1 MNTNILQMQNE
12 ECGMRNAEC
21 GMQNAE
27 CRMRNA
33 EFHSS
38 FSIHNSAFLI
48 FFLLALFL
56 SPAFSLKAAS
66 SYDIFYPN
74 PYLVE
79 PDTTKVIYPIPVN
92 TGNPLEDLNNKSPLY
107 LNDPDNFNTEII
119 YDPLTGQYTFKRRI
133 GQFYYDTP
141 ITLSQSEYFEYQN
154 KKGIQQYWKERR
166 SQNARSTTNGSSI
179 IPPLYIG
186 GKAFETIFGSN
197 TIDIRPQGSVDLT
210 FGFKH
215 SFRDDPSMTERRKRH
230 NDFVFDTD
238 LQLNVIAKIGDKIN
252 FNINKNTKA
261 TFNYQDKLDLK
272 YQGKEDEIIQ
282 LLEAGN
288 VSFPLNS
295 TLITGTQQLF
305 GVKSKLKFGKT
316 TVSSIVS
323 YQESESQNIT
333 VQGGAQTNQF
343 ELSCLEYEENRHFFL
358 SQYFRDQYEAA
369 MSTLPTITS
378 SINITKIEVWIT
390 NTNTST
396 QNTRNILALN
406 DLGEGKNNWIYNSE
420 ITPTNSK
427 VFPRNAANNLLT
439 RMDTTQIR
447 SISSVTNYMSNDPM
461 RIGRSGY
468 MVSGRDFEKVEN
480 ARRLSTTEYSLNSKL
495 GFISLNVSL
504 NANQTLAVAY
514 QYTIVGSDEVYQ
526 VGEFSDQGIN
536 TPKVLVTKLLKG
548 TTVNTK
554 MPIWNLMMKNVY
566 NIRAYQIGSQDFML
580 NIFYNGNSNS
590 TPYGYFTEGS
600 VKGVAL
606 LNLMG
611 LDNLTTQNN
620 PIAGGDG
627 VFDFLDN
634 AATQGGTINASNGRI
649 FFPVLEPF
657 GKHIHEKI
665 FPDEP
670 NLANKYAFDSLYTMT
685 KTSAEQYSEKNK
697 FSLKG
702 YYSSQSGSEIS
713 LNAMNVAQGS
723 VTVTAGGVQL
733 VENVDYTVDYT
744 LGRVTILNEGILNS
758 GTPINISLESNSGF
772 SAIRKTFLGT
782 RVEHEFNRDFHAGA
796 TLLYLGEKSYTQKIN
811 YGEEAIANTIY
822 GADLSYHTEARW
834 LTSFI
839 NALPGISTKAQSRIN
854 VDGEFARFIP
864 GLSKS
869 ASEPGTSYIDDFEG
883 AKSTID
889 LRLPTLWYMAST
901 PQNQNDLFP
910 EAAANTGLNYGKNRA
925 KLSWYVIDNSIFY
938 DRNSNYRPANVDN
951 EELSKNSVRQVLETE
966 LFPNKDIETGTQT
979 NISVLNLAYYPEERG
994 PYNYDVDPTPYSAGI
1009 TEDGKLKDPKS
1020 RWGGIMRRMESTD
1033 FEATN
1038 IEYIEFWLMDPFAD
1052 EEFADNPGKLYI
1064 NLGDV
1069 SEDILRDGRK
1079 FYENGLPTTSTVENV
1094 DTTIWGRVPTLQD
1107 IVGTFNNSAE
1117 ARQYQDVGYDGLRDE
1132 DERNF
1137 FESTYLNIV
1146 RDRFGEGSAAYTKA
1160 FDDPSGDNY
1169 HYFRSNDWDSPD
1181 DEVHRSILARYKE
1194 FNGPDGNSPADYQ
1207 QTEGYMSSNSTLP
1220 NAEDINGDNTLS
1232 ESERYYQY
1240 EIDLNPAKMV
1250 VGQNHIA
1257 DIFQSGGVALPNGQI
1272 SGVTWY
1278 QFRIPV
1284 RQPDRVIGRIDD
1296 YSSIRFMRMFLT
1308 EFQKPIV
1315 LRFATLDL
1323 VKGEWRTYSQS
1334 IQAPGEY
1341 EPNDISNETTF
1352 DISAVSVDENNR
1364 RVPVPYVTPPGI
1376 QQERVIGMTQTV
1388 RINEQALQMTVQ
1400 NLVDGDGRAIYKT
1413 ADFDLRQYKY
1423 LKMFVHAEAA
1433 HEDMPL
1439 DDQDLTVF
1447 MRIGTDFTEN
1457 YYEYE
1462 VPLKVTAWGTPYTN
1476 DEAIWPEINN
1486 LDIRLEDL
1494 VEVKQRRNEAMNQP
1508 NSNVRL
1514 NYIYSE
1520 KTKKGTVDNKDY
1532 YHTIKVIGNPSIS
1545 DVEAMM
1551 IGIRNPKRQNL
1562 ADTDD
1567 GQPKSAVVWVN
1578 ELRLTDLNSNGGV
1591 AATGRLEATL
1601 ADLGR
1606 VSVNGSYSSAG
1617 FGALDSRITN
1627 NTFEARS
1634 TFNVSTDLELG
1645 KFFENTGLKIPMH
1658 IDYGQNKVTPL
1669 YNPYDPDIKLK
1680 DALAAMNNDE
1690 ERAEFTSTIHDYTRQ
1705 KNINFM
1711 NVRKE
1716 RVTKKRNEDEGGK
1729 GKKEKEN
1736 PRDPN
1741 RSLSGGRGNM
1751 PKVHFYD
1758 IENFNLSFAYSETFQ
1773 ENTDIKSNM
1782 VKTYRGGLG
1791 YNYAGNPKPV
1801 EPFAKAKWASK
1812 PALQIIKDINFY
1824 YAPKTLTFNTEM
1836 YRYYSEREM
1845 RNKSGGIINII
1856 PTFSKQWD
1864 WTRNYQVRYDLTK
1877 ALTFDYSAQ
1886 AQAYIYEPA
1895 GFVDR
1900 NADPEKWQ
1908 KVQDTIKNELK
1919 NLGSVSR
1926 YTQNFNA
1933 SYTLP
1938 INKIPI
1944 FNWVTA
1950 SANYQGTYNWTAPAK
1965 SIQHRLGNTI
1975 DNSNNIQGNAT
1986 LDFAKLYNKVPY
1998 LKQVNSPQRRSDGKS
2013 EKDKGKGKDNKKEK
2027 DAKDK
2032 EKDGKEE
2039 GGQPADS
2046 TKTAPKTNYGKLVL
2060 DNSLR
2065 ILTLVKK
2072 VSGTYSL
2079 NQGQSLPGFMPKTN
2093 YFGMST
2099 PGWAPGVGF
2108 VLGSNFGSD
2117 ANIFDKAVLNSIDVE
2132 DAMRWL
2138 TTDSILSD
2146 PYIRRKTET
2155 MNYRVNTEPLPGIK
2169 IDFTGNRSYA
2179 ENQQHYFRYNELT
2192 NNFDVFTPT
2201 NNGNFSMSYFMAG
2214 TAFVTSDSTSSR
2226 LFDNLME
2233 NRKIIAE
2240 RIARNNPQWIDQV
2253 NEYTFDSIA
2262 GDYFPKGYG
2271 SSSMDVLLYSFIA
2284 AYTGRD
2290 ANTISLNPFPRI
2302 PLPNWTLTYNG
2313 LTNIPSIG
2321 KIFKTVNITH
2331 GYKSNYA
2338 INAWASNVYYDEDN
2352 TIQTFENSDIIIP
2365 KYDMSQIVLNEQ
2377 FTPLLGIDLGLQN
2390 SMTINLQYKKSRTL
2404 TLSFANNQLTE
2415 VNGRE
2420 IVVGGGYRIK
2430 NLSFNITPIGGSG
2443 KSQTIKNDLVLKLDV
2458 GFKRDIT
2465 ILRRIDENNNQVS
2478 AGQNKINFYLT
2489 ADYNF
2494 SQRLS
2499 AQAFFKYD
2507 LAIPEVANTFR
2518 NSTTYG
2524 GITLR
2529 LSLAQ

>member
-1 MNTNILQMQNE
+1 
-12 ECGMRNAEC
+12 MRNT
-21 GMQNAE
+21 E
-27 CRMRNA
+27 CRMQNLGKAQRRFA
-33 EFHSS
+33 SFCIQHSS
-38 FSIHNSAFLI
+38 FLILI
-48 FFLLALFL
+48 FALSILPVHFL
-56 SPAFSLKAAS
+56 SAANN
-66 SYDIFYPN
+66 YDIFYPN
-74 PYLVE
+74 PYVVE

-92 TGNPLEDLNNKSPLY
+92 TGNPLEDLNNQSPFY
-107 LNDPDNFNTEII
+107 LSDPDNFETEII

-141 ITLSQSEYFEYQN
+141 TTLTQSEYFEYQN
-154 KKGIQQYWKERR
+154 RKGIQEYWKERR
-166 SQNARSTTNGSSI
+166 SQNSRSTTNGSSI
-179 IPPLYIG
+179 IPPMFIG

-215 SFRDDPSMTERRKRH
+215 SFRDDKSLSERRKRH
-230 NDFVFDTD
+230 NDFVFEQDI
-238 LQLNVIAKIGDKIN
+238 QLNVMAKIGDKIN

-261 TFNYQDKLDLK
+261 TFNYQDKLALK

-316 TVSSIVS
+316 TISSIVS

-333 VQGGAQTNQF
+333 VQGGAQTNEF
-343 ELSCLEYEENRHFFL
+343 DLSCLDYEENRHFFL

-369 MSTLPTITS
+369 LSTLPTVTS

-406 DLGEGKNNWIYNSE
+406 DLAEGKGEWIYNPE
-420 ITPTNSK
+420 ITPTSSK
-427 VFPRNAANNLLT
+427 VYPRNAANDLVS

-447 SISSVTNYMSNDPM
+447 GISTVTNYMSNDPL
-461 RIGRSGY
+461 RIGKSGY

-480 ARRLSTTEYSLNSKL
+480 ARRLSNTEYSINSKL

-600 VKGVAL
+600 VKGVSL
-606 LNLMG
+606 LHLMG

-627 VFDFLDN
+627 VFDFLNN

-657 GKHIHEKI
+657 GSHIRKKV

-670 NLANKYAFDSLYTMT
+670 DLANKYAFDSLYTTT

-772 SAIRKTFLGT
+772 SAIRKTFLGA
-782 RVEHEFNRDFHAGA
+782 RVEHEFDQDFHAGA
-796 TLLYLGEKSYTQKIN
+796 TILYLGEKSYTQKIN

-822 GADLSYHTEARW
+822 GADLSYHTDARW

-839 NALPGISTKAQSRIN
+839 NALPGISTKAPSRIN

-901 PQNQNDLFP
+901 PQNQTDMFP

-925 KLSWYVIDNSIFY
+925 RLSWYVIDNAVFY
-938 DRNSNYRPANVDN
+938 DRNYNYRPSNVDN

-966 LFPNKDIETGTQT
+966 LFPNKDIEAGTQT

-994 PYNYDVDPTPYSAGI
+994 PYNYDVEPTAYSAGI
-1009 TEDGKLKDPKS
+1009 NEDGTLKDPKS
-1020 RWGGIMRRMESTD
+1020 RWGGIMRKMESID

-1064 NLGDV
+1064 NLGDI

-1079 FYENGLPTTSTVENV
+1079 FYENGLPATEHVENV

-1107 IVGTFNNSAE
+1107 LVGTFNNSSE
-1117 ARQYQDVGYDGLRDE
+1117 ARQYQDVGYDGLRDV

-1137 FESTYLNIV
+1137 FEAPYLNAL
-1146 RDRFGEGSAAYTKA
+1146 RERFGEGSGAYSQA
-1160 FDDPSGDNY
+1160 YADPSGDNY
-1169 HYFRSNDWDSPD
+1169 HYFRSPDWDTQED
-1181 DEVHRSILARYKE
+1181 VIHKSILARYKS
-1194 FNGPDGNSPADYQ
+1194 FNGPDGNSPADIE
-1207 QTEGYMSSNSTLP
+1207 QTDGYLSSNSTLP

-1257 DIFQSGGVALPNGQI
+1257 DIFESSGVALPNGQI
-1272 SGVTWY
+1272 GGVTWY

-1284 RQPDRVIGRIDD
+1284 RQPDKVIGRIDD
-1296 YSSIRFMRMFLT
+1296 YSSIRFMRMFMT
-1308 EFQKPIV
+1308 EFEKPIV

-1352 DISAVSVDENNR
+1352 DISAVSVDENSR
-1364 RVPVPYVTPPGI
+1364 RQPVPYVIPPGI
-1376 QQERVIGMTQTV
+1376 QQERVIGMTQTT

-1433 HEDMPL
+1433 HEDSPL

-1462 VPLKVTAWGTPYTN
+1462 VSLKVTPWGTPYTN
-1476 DEAIWPEINN
+1476 KEGIWPEINN

-1520 KTKKGTVDNKDY
+1520 KVKKGTVDGKDY

-1562 ADTDD
+1562 ADVDD
-1567 GQPKSAVVWVN
+1567 GQPKSAVIWVN
-1578 ELRLTDLNSNGGV
+1578 ELRLTDLSSNGGV
-1591 AATGRLEATL
+1591 AATGRIEATL

-1617 FGALDSRITN
+1617 FGSIDSRITN
-1627 NTFEARS
+1627 NTFEAVS
-1634 TFNVSTDLELG
+1634 AFNVSTDLELG

-1658 IDYGQNKVTPL
+1658 IDYGQNKITPL

-1680 DALAAMNNDE
+1680 DALAIMNSDE
-1690 ERAEFTSTIHDYTRQ
+1690 ERKEFTSTIHDYTRQ

-1716 RVTKKRNEDEGGK
+1716 RVNKKKNTDDGENK
-1729 GKKEKEN
+1729 PKEN
-1736 PRDPN
+1736 TRDPN
-1741 RSLSGGRGNM
+1741 RGLGGGRNL
-1751 PKVHFYD
+1751 PKVHIYD
-1758 IENFNLSFAYSETFQ
+1758 IENFNLSFSYNETFQ
-1773 ENTDIKSNM
+1773 ENTDIKYYM

-1812 PALQIIKDINFY
+1812 PAFQIIKDINFY
-1824 YAPKTLTFNTEM
+1824 YLPKSIVFNTEM
-1836 YRYYSEREM
+1836 YRYHSEREM
-1845 RNKSGGIINII
+1845 RNKSGGIINIV

-1864 WTRNYQVRYDLTK
+1864 WNRNYQLRYDLTK
-1877 ALTFDYSAQ
+1877 GLTFDYSAQ

-1895 GFVDR
+1895 GFVDKSL
-1900 NADPEKWQ
+1900 DPEKWQ
-1908 KVQDTIKNELK
+1908 KNQDTIKNELR
-1919 NLGSVSR
+1919 NLGSMSR
-1926 YTQNFNA
+1926 FTQNVNA

-1944 FNWVTA
+1944 FNWITS
-1950 SANYQGTYNWTAPAK
+1950 SATYQGTYNWTAPAK
-1965 SIQHRLGNTI
+1965 SIQPRLGNVI
-1975 DNSNNIQGNAT
+1975 ENSNNIQGNAT
-1986 LDFAKLYNKVPY
+1986 LDFTKLYSKVPY
-1998 LKQVNSPQRRSDGKS
+1998 LKQINTPKRNNDRKGGRDKGRERS
-2013 EKDKGKGKDNKKEK
+2013 KDKGKDKGDEK
-2027 DAKDK
+2027 
-2032 EKDGKEE
+2032 GEE
-2039 GGQPADS
+2039 GQPTDS
-2046 TKTAPKTNYGKLVL
+2046 IKAKSGANVGKFIL

-2065 ILTLVKK
+2065 VLTLVKK

-2079 NQGQSLPGFMPKTN
+2079 INGQSLPGFMPKAQ
-2093 YFGMST
+2093 YFGMNSS
-2099 PGWAPGVGF
+2099 GWAPGVGF
-2108 VLGSNFGSD
+2108 VLGSSFGSD
-2117 ANIFDKAVLNSIDVE
+2117 GNIFDKAVLNSINVE
-2132 DAMRWL
+2132 DAKRWL
-2138 TTDSILSD
+2138 TTDSILSE
-2146 PYIRRKTET
+2146 PYVRRKTET
-2155 MNYRVNTEPLPGIK
+2155 INYRVNTEPFQGFK
-2169 IDFTGNRSYA
+2169 IDFTGNRNYA
-2179 ENQQHYFRYNELT
+2179 ENQQHSFRYNEMT
-2192 NNFDVFTPT
+2192 NNFDIFTPT
-2201 NNGNFSMSYFMAG
+2201 NNGNFTMSYFMAG
-2214 TAFVTSDSTSSR
+2214 TAFAHSDSTASK
-2226 LFDNLME
+2226 LFQNLLDY
-2233 NRKIIAE
+2233 RKVIAE
-2240 RIARNNPQWIDQV
+2240 RIARNNPQWIEQV
-2253 NEYTFDSIA
+2253 NEYVYDSIA
-2262 GDYFPKGYG
+2262 GDYFPKGYT
-2271 SSSMDVLLYSFIA
+2271 SSSMDVLLYSFVA
-2284 AYTGRD
+2284 AYTGKD
-2290 ANTISLNPFPRI
+2290 PSTVSLNPFPRI
-2302 PLPNWTLTYNG
+2302 PLPNWTLTFNG
-2313 LTNIPSIG
+2313 LTNIPAVG
-2321 KIFKTVNITH
+2321 NLFKTFNISH
-2331 GYKSNYA
+2331 SYKSNYA
-2338 INAWASNVYYDEDN
+2338 INSWASNVYYDDN
-2352 TIQTFENSDIIIP
+2352 NSVQTYENSDLIIP
-2365 KYDMSQIVLNEQ
+2365 KYDISQIVLNEQ
-2377 FTPLLGIDLGLQN
+2377 FAPLIGIDVGLQN
-2390 SMTINLQYKKSRTL
+2390 SMTFNLQFKKSRTL

-2415 VNGRE
+2415 VNGQE

-2430 NLSFNITPIGGSG
+2430 NLSFNIVPIGGG
-2443 KSQTIKNDLVLKLDV
+2443 KPQNIKNDLVLKLDI
-2458 GFKRDIT
+2458 GLKKDIT

-2478 AGQNKINFYLT
+2478 AGQHKINFYLT

-2507 LAIPEVANTFR
+2507 LTIPEVANTFR

-2524 GITLR
+2524 GVTIR
-2529 LSLAQ
+2529 FSLAQ

>member
-1 MNTNILQMQNE
+1 MVPLLLLTFL
-12 ECGMRNAEC
+12 
-21 GMQNAE
+21 
-27 CRMRNA
+27 
-33 EFHSS
+33 
-38 FSIHNSAFLI
+38 FSR
-48 FFLLALFL
+48 
-56 SPAFSLKAAS
+56 AATTGT
-66 SYDIFYPN
+66 YDIFFH
-74 PYLVE
+74 PYEVE
-79 PDTTKVIYPIPVN
+79 PDTTKVIYPIPVP
-92 TGNPLEDLNNKSPLY
+92 TGNPFDDLNNKSPLY
-107 LNDPDNFNTEII
+107 LSDPDNFETEII
-119 YDPLTGQYTFKRRI
+119 YDPVTGQYTFKRRI

-141 ITLSQSEYFEYQN
+141 STLTQSEYFDYQN
-154 KKGIQQYWKERR
+154 KKGIQEYWKERR

-179 IPPLYIG
+179 IPPMFIG

-210 FGFKH
+210 FGLQH
-215 SFRDDPSMTERRKRH
+215 SFRDDPSRSERNKRH
-230 NDFVFDTD
+230 TDFVFDQD
-238 LQLNVIAKIGDKIN
+238 IQLNVMAKIGDKIN

-305 GVKSKLKFGKT
+305 GVKSKLKFGNT
-316 TVSSIVS
+316 TISSIVS

-333 VQGGAQTNQF
+333 VQGGAQANEF
-343 ELSCLEYEENRHFFL
+343 NFSCLDYEENRHFFL

-369 MSTLPTITS
+369 LSTLPTVTS

-390 NTNTST
+390 NTNTTT

-406 DLGEGKNNWIYNSE
+406 DLGEGKDAWIYSDE
-420 ITPTNSK
+420 VSPTNSI
-427 VFPRNAANNLLT
+427 VFPRNAANNLVT

-447 SISSVTNYMSNDPM
+447 NISSVTNYMSNDPM

-480 ARRLSTTEYSLNSKL
+480 ARRLSNTEFSLNSKL

-536 TPKVLVTKLLKG
+536 TPKVLIAKLLKG

-600 VKGVAL
+600 VKGISL

-634 AATQGGTINASNGRI
+634 AATQGGTINSSNGRI

-657 GKHIHEKI
+657 GSHLRKKV

-670 NLANKYAFDSLYTMT
+670 DLANKYAYDSLYTMT

-697 FSLKG
+697 FTLKG
-702 YYSSQSGSEIS
+702 YYTSQSGSEIS

-723 VTVTAGGVQL
+723 VTVTAGGMQL

-772 SAIRKTFLGT
+772 SAIRKTFLGA
-782 RVEHEFNRDFHAGA
+782 RVEHEFSQDFHAGA
-796 TLLYLGEKSYTQKIN
+796 TILYLGEKSYTQKIN

-822 GADLSYHTEARW
+822 GADLSYHTDARW
-834 LTSFI
+834 LTTFI
-839 NALPGISTKAQSRIN
+839 NALPGITTKAPSRIS

-864 GLSKS
+864 GLTKS

-889 LRLPTLWYMAST
+889 LRLPTLWYIAST
-901 PQNQNDLFP
+901 PQHQTDMFP

-925 KLSWYVIDNSIFY
+925 KLSWYVIDNTVFY
-938 DRNSNYRPANVDN
+938 DRTNNYRPKNVDN

-966 LFPNKDIETGTQT
+966 LFPNKDIEAGTQT

-994 PYNYDVDPTPYSAGI
+994 PYNYDVSPTAYSAGI
-1009 TEDGKLKDPKS
+1009 NEQGKLNDPKS
-1020 RWGGIMRRMESTD
+1020 RWGGIMRKMESID

-1038 IEYIEFWLMDPFAD
+1038 IEYIEFWMMDPFAD
-1052 EEFADNPGKLYI
+1052 EEFANNPGKLYI
-1064 NLGDV
+1064 NLGDI

-1079 FYENGLPTTSTVENV
+1079 FYENGLPTSEVVENV

-1107 IVGTFNNSAE
+1107 LVGTFSNSAE
-1117 ARQYQDVGYDGLRDE
+1117 ARQYQDVGYDGLRDV
-1132 DERNF
+1132 DERSF
-1137 FESTYLNIV
+1137 FEENYLKLI
-1146 RDRFGEGSAAYTKA
+1146 RDRFGEGSGAFNQAY
-1160 FDDPSGDNY
+1160 DDPSADNY
-1169 HYFRSNDWDSPD
+1169 HYFRSNDWDSME
-1181 DEVHRSILARYKE
+1181 DEEHKSILARYKF

-1207 QTEGYMSSNSTLP
+1207 QTEGYLSSNSTLP
-1220 NAEDINGDNTLS
+1220 NAEDINSDNTLS

-1257 DIFQSGGVALPNGQI
+1257 DIFESSGVSLPNGSI
-1272 SGVTWY
+1272 GGVTWY

-1284 RQPDRVIGRIDD
+1284 RQPDKVIGRIDD

-1308 EFQKPIV
+1308 EFERPIV

-1323 VKGEWRTYSQS
+1323 VRGEWRTYSQS

-1341 EPNDISNETTF
+1341 EPNDISNETAF
-1352 DISAVSVDENNR
+1352 DISAVSVDENSR
-1364 RVPVPYVTPPGI
+1364 RQPVPYVRPPGI
-1376 QQERVIGMTQTV
+1376 IQETVMGMTQTT
-1388 RINEQALQMTVQ
+1388 RINEQSLQMTVQ

-1433 HEDMPL
+1433 HEDSPL
-1439 DDQDLTVF
+1439 EDQDLTVF

-1462 VPLKVTAWGTPYTN
+1462 VPLKVTPWGTPYTN
-1476 DEAIWPEINN
+1476 QEGIWPEINN

-1494 VEVKQRRNEAMNQP
+1494 VNVKQRRNEAMNQP

-1520 KTKKGTVDNKDY
+1520 KVKKGTVDNKDY

-1545 DVEAMM
+1545 DVEAIM
-1551 IGIRNPKRQNL
+1551 IGVRNPKRQNL
-1562 ADTDD
+1562 TDIDD
-1567 GQPKSAVVWVN
+1567 GMPKSAVIWVN
-1578 ELRLTDLNSNGGV
+1578 ELRLTDLNSNGGI

-1627 NTFEARS
+1627 NTFEAHS
-1634 TFNVSTDLELG
+1634 AFNVSTDLELG

-1669 YNPYDPDIKLK
+1669 YNPYDPDIKLN
-1680 DALAAMNNDE
+1680 DALALMNSDE
-1690 ERAEFTSTIHDYTRQ
+1690 ERKEFTSTIHDYTRQ

-1716 RVTKKRNEDEGGK
+1716 RVAKKRNEDDEQGK
-1729 GKKEKEN
+1729 PKEN

-1741 RSLSGGRGNM
+1741 RALGGGRGNM
-1751 PKVHFYD
+1751 PKVHIWD
-1758 IENFNLSFAYSETFQ
+1758 IENFNLSFSYNETFQ
-1773 ENTDIKSNM
+1773 ENTDIKYYM

-1791 YNYAGNPKPV
+1791 YNYAGNPKNV
-1801 EPFAKAKWASK
+1801 TPFAKAKWASN
-1812 PALQIIKDINFY
+1812 PWLQIIKDVNFY
-1824 YAPKTLTFNTEM
+1824 YAPKSITFNTEM
-1836 YRYYSEREM
+1836 YRYHSEREM
-1845 RNKSGGIINII
+1845 RNKSGGIINIV

-1864 WTRNYQVRYDLTK
+1864 WTRNYQLRYDLTK
-1877 ALTFDYSAQ
+1877 ALNFDYSAQ

-1895 GFVDR
+1895 GYVDR
-1900 NADPEKWQ
+1900 NVDPETWQ
-1908 KVQDTIKNELK
+1908 KNQDTIKNELRH
-1919 NLGSVSR
+1919 LGSVSR
-1926 YTQNFNA
+1926 FTQNVNA

-1944 FNWVTA
+1944 FNWITA
-1950 SANYQGTYNWTAPAK
+1950 SATYQGTYNWTAPAK
-1965 SIQHRLGNTI
+1965 SIQPRLGNTI
-1975 DNSNNIQGNAT
+1975 DNSSNIQGNAT
-1986 LDFAKLYNKVPY
+1986 LDLTKLYNKVPY
-1998 LKQVNSPQRRSDGKS
+1998 LKQVNTPRRNNNSGR
-2013 EKDKGKGKDNKKEK
+2013 GGNRGKEK
-2027 DAKDK
+2027 
-2032 EKDGKEE
+2032 E
-2039 GGQPADS
+2039 GEQPADS
-2046 TKTAPKTNYGKLVL
+2046 TKAKEKTNYGKIVL
-2060 DNSLR
+2060 DNTLR

-2079 NQGQSLPGFMPKTN
+2079 NVGQSLPGFMPKTN

-2108 VLGSNFGSD
+2108 VLGSNFGSN
-2117 ANIFDKAVLNSIDVE
+2117 ANIFDKAVLNSIDVD
-2132 DAMRWL
+2132 DALRWL
-2138 TTDSILSD
+2138 TTDSILSE
-2146 PYIRRKTET
+2146 PYVRRKTET

-2169 IDFTGNRSYA
+2169 IDFTGNRNYA
-2179 ENQQHYFRYNELT
+2179 ENSQHYFRYNEA
-2192 NNFDVFTPT
+2192 NNRFDVFTPT
-2201 NNGNFSMSYFMAG
+2201 NSGSFSMSYFMAG
-2214 TAFVTSDSTSSR
+2214 TAFTRSDSISSR
-2226 LFDNLME
+2226 LFDNMLE

-2240 RIARNNPQWIDQV
+2240 RIARNNPQWIEQV

-2262 GDYFPKGYG
+2262 GDYFPKGYNSG
-2271 SSSMDVLLYSFIA
+2271 SMDVLLYSFIA
-2284 AYTGRD
+2284 AYTGKNP
-2290 ANTISLNPFPRI
+2290 NTMSLNPFPRI
-2302 PLPNWTLTYNG
+2302 PLPNWNLTYNG

-2321 KIFKTVNITH
+2321 KVFKTVNITH

-2338 INAWASNVYYDEDN
+2338 INAWATNVYYDENN

-2365 KYDMSQIVLNEQ
+2365 KYDMAQIVLNEQ
-2377 FTPLLGIDLGLQN
+2377 FMPLIGIDLGLQN
-2390 SMTINLQYKKSRTL
+2390 SMTVNLQFKKSRTL

-2420 IVVGGGYRIK
+2420 FVIGGGYRIK
-2430 NLSFNITPIGGSG
+2430 NLSFSITPVGGNG

-2465 ILRRIDENNNQVS
+2465 ILRRIDERNNQVS

-2507 LAIPEVANTFR
+2507 LSIPEVANTFR

-2524 GITLR
+2524 GITIR
-2529 LSLAQ
+2529 FSLAQ

>member
-1 MNTNILQMQNE
+1 
-12 ECGMRNAEC
+12 MRNGAKRRILHI
-21 GMQNAE
+21 Q
-27 CRMRNA
+27 
-33 EFHSS
+33 HST
-38 FSIHNSAFLI
+38 FSIQHSAFIIL
-48 FFLLALFL
+48 FFLALFI
-56 SPAFSLKAAS
+56 SPALSLTAAS
-66 SYDIFYPN
+66 DYDLFYRN
-74 PYLVE
+74 PYAVE
-79 PDTTKVIYPIPVN
+79 PDTTKMIYPIPVN
-92 TGNPLEDLNNKSPLY
+92 TGNPLQDLNNQSPLY
-107 LNDPDNFNTEII
+107 LSDPDNFSTEII

-141 ITLSQSEYFEYQN
+141 TTLTQSEYFEYKN
-154 KKGIQQYWKERR
+154 RKGIQEYWKERR
-166 SQNARSTTNGSSI
+166 SQNSRSTTNGNSI

-215 SFRDDPSMTERRKRH
+215 SFRDDPSMTDRRKRH
-230 NDFVFDTD
+230 NDFVFEQDI
-238 LQLNVIAKIGDKIN
+238 QLNVIAKIGDKIN

-261 TFNYQDKLDLK
+261 TFNYQDKLALK

-316 TVSSIVS
+316 TISSIVS

-343 ELSCLEYEENRHFFL
+343 ELSCLDYEENRHFFL
-358 SQYFRDQYEAA
+358 SQFFRDNYETALA
-369 MSTLPTITS
+369 NLPTITS
-378 SINITKIEVWIT
+378 NINITKIEVWIT

-406 DLGEGKNNWIYNSE
+406 DLGEGKNEWIYNPE
-420 ITPTNSK
+420 VYPTSSK
-427 VFPRNAANNLLT
+427 VFPRNAANNLT
-439 RMDTTQIR
+439 ARMDTTQIR
-447 SISSVTNYMSNDPM
+447 NISAVTNYMSNDPM
-461 RIGRSGY
+461 RIGKSGY

-480 ARRLSTTEYSLNSKL
+480 ARRLSNTEFSLNSKL

-504 NANQTLAVAY
+504 SPNQTLAVAY

-536 TPKVLVTKLLKG
+536 APMVLVTKLLRG

-580 NIFYNGNSNS
+580 NIFYNGNSNG

-600 VKGVAL
+600 VKGVSL
-606 LNLMG
+606 LHLMD

-620 PIAGGDG
+620 PIPGGDG

-634 AATQGGTINASNGRI
+634 AATQGGTINSSNGRI

-657 GKHIHEKI
+657 GSHIHKKV

-670 NLANKYAFDSLYTMT
+670 NLAEKYAYDSLYTMT

-697 FSLKG
+697 FTLKG

-758 GTPINISLESNSGF
+758 GTPINISLESNSAF

-782 RVEHEFNRDFHAGA
+782 RIEREFGQDFHAGA
-796 TLLYLGEKSYTQKIN
+796 TILYMGEKSYTQKIN

-839 NALPGISTKAQSRIN
+839 NALPGITTKAPSRIN

-889 LRLPTLWYMAST
+889 LRLPTLWHIAST
-901 PQNQNDLFP
+901 PQNQTDLFP

-925 KLSWYVIDNSIFY
+925 KLAWYVIDNSVFY

-966 LFPNKDIETGTQT
+966 LYPNKDIETGTQT

-994 PYNYDVDPTPYSAGI
+994 PYNYDVDPTEYSAGI
-1009 TEDGKLKDPKS
+1009 TEDGKLKDPRS
-1020 RWGGIMRRMESTD
+1020 RWGGIMRKMESTD

-1038 IEYIEFWLMDPFAD
+1038 IEYIEFWLMDPFD
-1052 EEFADNPGKLYI
+1052 EEAFANNPGKLYI
-1064 NLGDV
+1064 NLGDI

-1094 DTTIWGRVPTLQD
+1094 DTTIWGRVPIMQD
-1107 IVGTFNNSAE
+1107 LVGTFSNSSE
-1117 ARQYQDVGYDGLRDE
+1117 ARQYQDVGYDGLRDD
-1132 DERNF
+1132 DERSF
-1137 FESTYLNIV
+1137 FESTYLNIIGN
-1146 RDRFGEGSAAYTKA
+1146 RFGESSVAYSKA
-1160 FDDPSGDNY
+1160 YEDPSGDNY
-1169 HYFRSNDWDSPD
+1169 HYFRSADWDTPD
-1181 DEVHRSILARYKE
+1181 DEIHRSILERYKLY
-1194 FNGPDGNSPADYQ
+1194 NGPDGNSPADIQ
-1207 QTEGYMSSNSTLP
+1207 QTEGYQSSNSTLP
-1220 NAEDINGDNTLS
+1220 DAEDINGDNTLS

-1240 EIDLNPAKMV
+1240 EIDLDPAKMV
-1250 VGQNHIA
+1250 PGQNHIA
-1257 DIFQSGGVALPNGQI
+1257 DVFHSGGVSLPNGQI

-1284 RQPDRVIGRIDD
+1284 KQPDKVIGHIDD

-1308 EFQKPIV
+1308 DFKKPIV

-1323 VKGEWRTYSQS
+1323 VKGEWRTYAQN

-1341 EPNDISNETTF
+1341 EPNDITNETTF
-1352 DISAVSVDENNR
+1352 DISAVSIDENSR

-1376 QQERVIGMTQTV
+1376 LQERVIGMTQTV

-1423 LKMFVHAEAA
+1423 LKMFVHTEAA
-1433 HEDMPL
+1433 LEDSPL
-1439 DDQDLTVF
+1439 EDQDLTVF

-1462 VPLKVTAWGTPYTN
+1462 VPLKVTPWGTSYTN
-1476 DEAIWPEINN
+1476 DLAIWPEINN
-1486 LDIRLEDL
+1486 IDIKLEDL
-1494 VEVKQRRNEAMNQP
+1494 VAVKQRRNDAMTQP

-1562 ADTDD
+1562 TDADD
-1567 GQPKSAVVWVN
+1567 GQPKSAVVWIN
-1578 ELRLTDLNSNGGV
+1578 ELRLTDLSSNGGI
-1591 AATGRLEATL
+1591 AATGRVEASL

-1617 FGALDSRITN
+1617 FGALDSRITS
-1627 NTFEARS
+1627 NTFEAHS
-1634 TFNVSTDLELG
+1634 AFNVATDLELG
-1645 KFFENTGLKIPMH
+1645 KFLDGTGLKIPMH
-1658 IDYGQNKVTPL
+1658 IDYGQNKITPL

-1680 DALAAMNNDE
+1680 DALEAMNSDE

-1716 RVTKKRNEDEGGK
+1716 RVNKKRNEDDGTK
-1729 GKKEKEN
+1729 GKKEKEKEKKEN

-1741 RSLSGGRGNM
+1741 RSLGGGRGNM
-1751 PKVHFYD
+1751 PKAHFYD

-1773 ENTDIKSNM
+1773 ENTDIKSYL

-1791 YNYAGNPKPV
+1791 YNFAANPKPV
-1801 EPFAKAKWASK
+1801 EPFAKAKWASS

-1824 YAPKTLTFNTEM
+1824 YAPKSIAFNTEM
-1836 YRYYSEREM
+1836 YRYYSEREL
-1845 RNKSGGIINII
+1845 RNKSGGIINIM
-1856 PTFSKQWD
+1856 PTYSKQWD
-1864 WTRNYQVRYDLTK
+1864 WTRNYQLRYDLTK
-1877 ALTFDYSAQ
+1877 GLTFDYSAQ

-1900 NADPEKWQ
+1900 NLDPEKWQ
-1908 KVQDTIKNELK
+1908 KNQDTIKNELK
-1919 NLGSVSR
+1919 NFGSISR

-1944 FNWVTA
+1944 FNWITA
-1950 SANYQGTYNWTAPAK
+1950 SANYQGVYNWTASAK

-1975 DNSNNIQGNAT
+1975 DNSSNIQGNAT
-1986 LDFAKLYNKVPY
+1986 LDFTKLYNKVPY
-1998 LKQVNSPQRRSDGKS
+1998 LKQVNSPQRRNDGKN
-2013 EKDKGKGKDNKKEK
+2013 EKGRDNGKKEK
-2027 DAKDK
+2027 DSKESKGKKDLKGKGDK
-2032 EKDGKEE
+2032 EEA
-2039 GGQPADS
+2039 QASDS
-2046 TKTAPKTNYGKLVL
+2046 TKTATRTNYGKLIL

-2079 NQGQSLPGFMPKTN
+2079 QNGQSLPGFMPKPD
-2093 YFGMST
+2093 YFGMNTST
-2099 PGWAPGVGF
+2099 GWSPGVGF
-2108 VLGSNFGSD
+2108 ALGSNFGSD
-2117 ANIFDKAVLNSIDVE
+2117 ANIYDKAVLNSINVE
-2132 DAMRWL
+2132 DAKRWL

-2155 MNYRVNTEPLPGIK
+2155 MNYRVNVEPLPGIK
-2169 IDFTGNRSYA
+2169 IDFTGNRNYA
-2179 ENQQHYFRYNELT
+2179 ENQQHYFRYNEMT

-2201 NNGNFSMSYFMAG
+2201 NGGNFSMSYFMAG
-2214 TAFVTSDSTSSR
+2214 TSFVRSDSTSSR
-2226 LFDNLME
+2226 LFDNLLD

-2240 RIARNNPQWIDQV
+2240 RIARGNPAWIEQV
-2253 NEYTFDSIA
+2253 NEYVYDSVA
-2262 GDYFPKGYG
+2262 GDYFPKGYT
-2271 SSSMDVLLYSFIA
+2271 SASMDVLLYSFIA
-2284 AYTGRD
+2284 AYTGKD
-2290 ANTISLNPFPRI
+2290 ANTITLNPFPRI
-2302 PLPNWTLTYNG
+2302 PLPNWTFTYNG

-2321 KIFKTVNITH
+2321 KLFKTVSISH

-2338 INAWASNVYYDEDN
+2338 INSWASNVYYDDDN
-2352 TIQTFENSDIIIP
+2352 PIQTYENSDVIIP
-2365 KYDMSQIVLNEQ
+2365 KYDMTQIVLNEQ
-2377 FTPLLGIDLGLQN
+2377 FTPLIGVDLGLQN

-2415 VNGRE
+2415 VNGSE
-2420 IVVGGGYRIK
+2420 IVIGGGYRIK
-2430 NLSFNITPIGGSG
+2430 DLSFNITTIGGSG
-2443 KSQTIKNDLVLKLDV
+2443 KTQTIKNDLVLKLDV

-2478 AGQNKINFYLT
+2478 AGNNKINIYLT
-2489 ADYNF
+2489 GDYNF

-2507 LAIPEVANTFR
+2507 LSIPEVANTFR

-2524 GITLR
+2524 GITIR

>member
-1 MNTNILQMQNE
+1 MKRHILL
-12 ECGMRNAEC
+12 
-21 GMQNAE
+21 
-27 CRMRNA
+27 
-33 EFHSS
+33 SLPLLLL
-38 FSIHNSAFLI
+38 AFLFSRTAAADTYD
-48 FFLLALFL
+48 FF
-56 SPAFSLKAAS
+56 
-66 SYDIFYPN
+66 YHN
-74 PYLVE
+74 PYVVE
-79 PDTTKVIYPIPVN
+79 PDTTKIIFPIPVN
-92 TGNPLEDLNNKSPLY
+92 TGNPLEDLNNQSPFY
-107 LNDPDNFNTEII
+107 LSDPDNFETEII

-141 ITLSQSEYFEYQN
+141 TTLTQSEYFEYQN
-154 KKGIQQYWKERR
+154 RKGIQEYWKERR
-166 SQNARSTTNGSSI
+166 SQNSRSTTDGSSI
-179 IPPLYIG
+179 IPPMFIG

-215 SFRDDPSMTERRKRH
+215 SFRDDPSLTYRRKRH
-230 NDFVFDTD
+230 NDFVFEQDI
-238 LQLNVIAKIGDKIN
+238 QLNVMAKIGDKIN

-261 TFNYQDKLDLK
+261 TFNYQDKLALK

-305 GVKSKLKFGKT
+305 GVKSKLKFGNT

-333 VQGGAQTNQF
+333 VQGGAQTNEF
-343 ELSCLEYEENRHFFL
+343 ELSCLDYEENRHFFL
-358 SQYFRDQYEAA
+358 SQFFRDQYEVAL
-369 MSTLPTITS
+369 STLPTVTS

-406 DLGEGKNNWIYNSE
+406 DLAEGKEEWIYNSE
-420 ITPTNSK
+420 VSPTNSK
-427 VFPRNAANNLLT
+427 VYPRNAANNLVS

-447 SISSVTNYMSNDPM
+447 NISTVTNYMSNDPM

-480 ARRLSTTEYSLNSKL
+480 ARRLSNTEFSLNSKL

-536 TPKVLVTKLLKG
+536 TPQVLVTKLLKG

-566 NIRAYQIGSQDFML
+566 NMRAYQVGSQDFML

-600 VKGVAL
+600 VKGVSL
-606 LNLMG
+606 LHLLG

-627 VFDFLDN
+627 VFDFLDH

-657 GKHIHEKI
+657 GSHLRKKV

-670 NLANKYAFDSLYTMT
+670 DLANKYAYDSLYTLT

-782 RVEHEFNRDFHAGA
+782 RVEHEFNQDFHAGA
-796 TLLYLGEKSYTQKIN
+796 TILYLGEKSYTQKIN

-822 GADLSYHTEARW
+822 GADLSYHTDARW

-839 NALPGISTKAQSRIN
+839 NALPGISTKTPSRIN

-901 PQNQNDLFP
+901 PQHQTDKFP

-925 KLSWYVIDNSIFY
+925 LLSWYVIDNAVFY
-938 DRNSNYRPANVDN
+938 DRNYNYRPSNVDN

-966 LFPNKDIETGTQT
+966 LFPNKDIEAGTQT
-979 NISVLNLAYYPEERG
+979 NISVFNLAYYPEERG
-994 PYNYDVDPTPYSAGI
+994 PYNYDVEPTAYSAGI
-1009 TEDGKLKDPKS
+1009 NEDGTLKDPKS
-1020 RWGGIMRRMESTD
+1020 RWGGIMRKMESID

-1038 IEYIEFWLMDPFAD
+1038 IEYIEFWLMDPFSE
-1052 EEFADNPGKLYI
+1052 EEFAGNSGKLYI
-1064 NLGDV
+1064 NLGDI

-1079 FYENGLPTTSTVENV
+1079 FYENGLPSTSVVENV

-1107 IVGTFNNSAE
+1107 LVGTFNNSSE
-1117 ARQYQDVGYDGLRDE
+1117 ARQYQDVGYDGLRDV
-1132 DERNF
+1132 DERSF
-1137 FESTYLNIV
+1137 FEAPYLSAL
-1146 RDRFGEGSAAYTKA
+1146 RERFGESSGAYTQA
-1160 FDDPSGDNY
+1160 NNDPSGDNY
-1169 HYFRSNDWDSPD
+1169 HYFRSADWDSQED
-1181 DEVHRSILARYKE
+1181 VIHKSILARYKS
-1194 FNGPDGNSPADYQ
+1194 FNGPDGNSPADID
-1207 QTEGYMSSNSTLP
+1207 QTEGYQSSNSTLP
-1220 NAEDINGDNTLS
+1220 NAEDINNDNTLS

-1240 EIDLNPAKMV
+1240 EIDLDPAKMV
-1250 VGQNHIA
+1250 PGQNHIA
-1257 DIFQSGGVALPNGQI
+1257 DVFESSGVALPNGQI
-1272 SGVTWY
+1272 GGVTWY

-1284 RQPDRVIGRIDD
+1284 KQPDRVIGRIDD

-1308 EFQKPIV
+1308 DFERPIV

-1352 DISAVSVDENNR
+1352 DISAVSVDENSR
-1364 RVPVPYVTPPGI
+1364 RQPVPYVIPPGI
-1376 QQERVIGMTQTV
+1376 QQERVIGMTQTT
-1388 RINEQALQMTVQ
+1388 RINEQSLQMTVQ

-1433 HEDMPL
+1433 KEDSPL
-1439 DDQDLTVF
+1439 EDQDLTVF

-1462 VPLKVTAWGTPYTN
+1462 VPLKVTPWGTPYTN
-1476 DEAIWPEINN
+1476 KEGIWPEINN

-1520 KTKKGTVDNKDY
+1520 KMKKGNVDGKDY

-1562 ADTDD
+1562 ADVDD
-1567 GQPKSAVVWVN
+1567 GQPKSAIIWVN
-1578 ELRLTDLNSNGGV
+1578 ELRLTDLSSNGGV

-1617 FGALDSRITN
+1617 FGSLDSRITN
-1627 NTFEARS
+1627 NTFEAVS
-1634 TFNVSTDLELG
+1634 AFNVSTDLELG

-1658 IDYGQNKVTPL
+1658 IDYGQNKITPL

-1680 DALAAMNNDE
+1680 DALAAMNSDE
-1690 ERAEFTSTIHDYTRQ
+1690 ERKEFTSTIHDYTRQ

-1716 RVTKKRNEDEGGK
+1716 RVNKKKNTDDGSNK
-1729 GKKEKEN
+1729 PKEN
-1736 PRDPN
+1736 TRDPN
-1741 RSLSGGRGNM
+1741 RGLGGGRNL
-1751 PKVHFYD
+1751 PKVHIYD
-1758 IENFNLSFAYSETFQ
+1758 IENFNLSFSYNETFQ
-1773 ENTDIKSNM
+1773 ENTDIKYYM

-1801 EPFAKAKWASK
+1801 EPFAKAKWAAK
-1812 PALQIIKDINFY
+1812 PAWQIIKDINFY
-1824 YAPKTLTFNTEM
+1824 YLPKSIVFNTEM
-1836 YRYYSEREM
+1836 YRYHSEREM
-1845 RNKSGGIINII
+1845 RNKSGGIINIV
-1856 PTFSKQWD
+1856 PTYSKQWD
-1864 WTRNYQVRYDLTK
+1864 WNRNYQLRYDLTK
-1877 ALTFDYSAQ
+1877 GLTFDYSAQ

-1895 GFVDR
+1895 GFVDKSV
-1900 NADPEKWQ
+1900 DPEKWQ
-1908 KVQDTIKNELK
+1908 KYQDTIKNELR
-1919 NLGSVSR
+1919 NLGSMSR
-1926 YTQNFNA
+1926 FTQNFNA

-1944 FNWVTA
+1944 FNWITS
-1950 SANYQGTYNWTAPAK
+1950 SATYQGTYNWTAPAK
-1965 SIQHRLGNTI
+1965 SIQPRLGNVI
-1975 DNSNNIQGNAT
+1975 ENSNNIQGNAT
-1986 LDFAKLYNKVPY
+1986 LDFAKLYSKVPY
-1998 LKQVNSPQRRSDGKS
+1998 LKQINTPKRNNDRKGGGDKG
-2013 EKDKGKGKDNKKEK
+2013 KDKGKD
-2027 DAKDK
+2027 KDK
-2032 EKDGKEE
+2032 GRDKDKGDGEKGDDGR
-2039 GGQPADS
+2039 ATDS
-2046 TKTAPKTNYGKLVL
+2046 IKAKPGANVGKFIL
-2060 DNSLR
+2060 DNTLR
-2065 ILTLVKK
+2065 VLTLVKK
-2072 VSGTYSL
+2072 VSGTYAL
-2079 NQGQSLPGFMPKTN
+2079 TNGQSLPGFMPKAQ
-2093 YFGMST
+2093 YLGMNSS
-2099 PGWAPGVGF
+2099 GWAPGIGF
-2108 VLGSNFGSD
+2108 VLGSSFGSD
-2117 ANIFDKAVLNSIDVE
+2117 DNIFDKAVLNSINVE
-2132 DAMRWL
+2132 DTKRWL
-2138 TTDSILSD
+2138 TTDSILSE
-2146 PYIRRKTET
+2146 PYVRRTTEAI
-2155 MNYRVNTEPLPGIK
+2155 NYRVNAEPFQGFK
-2169 IDFTGNRSYA
+2169 IDFTGNRNYA
-2179 ENQQHYFRYNELT
+2179 ENKQHYFRYNEMT
-2192 NNFDVFTPT
+2192 NDFDIFTPT
-2201 NNGNFSMSYFMAG
+2201 NNGNFTMSYFMAG
-2214 TAFVTSDSTSSR
+2214 TAFVRSDSTSSK
-2226 LFDNLME
+2226 LFQNLIDY
-2233 NRKIIAE
+2233 RKVIAE
-2240 RIARNNPQWIDQV
+2240 RIARNNPQWIEQV
-2253 NEYTFDSIA
+2253 NEYVYDSIA
-2262 GDYFPKGYG
+2262 GDYFPKGYTSG
-2271 SSSMDVLLYSFIA
+2271 SMDVLLYSFVA
-2284 AYTGRD
+2284 AYTGKD
-2290 ANTISLNPFPRI
+2290 PSTIALNPFPRI
-2302 PLPNWTLTYNG
+2302 PLPNWNLTFNG
-2313 LTNIPSIG
+2313 LTNIPAVG
-2321 KIFKTVNITH
+2321 NLFKTFNITH
-2331 GYKSNYA
+2331 SYKSNYA
-2338 INAWASNVYYDEDN
+2338 INSWASNVYYDEN
-2352 TIQTFENSDIIIP
+2352 NSVQTYENSDLIIP
-2365 KYDMSQIVLNEQ
+2365 KFDISQIVLNEQ
-2377 FTPLLGIDLGLQN
+2377 FAPLIGIDVGLQN
-2390 SMTINLQYKKSRTL
+2390 SMTFNLQFKKSRTL
-2404 TLSFANNQLTE
+2404 TLSFSNNQLTE
-2415 VNGRE
+2415 VNGQE
-2420 IVVGGGYRIK
+2420 IVIGGGYRIK
-2430 NLSFNITPIGGSG
+2430 NLSFSITPIGGSG
-2443 KSQTIKNDLVLKLDV
+2443 TAQTIKNDLVLKLDI
-2458 GFKRDIT
+2458 GLKKDIT

-2478 AGQNKINFYLT
+2478 AGQHKINFYLT

-2507 LAIPEVANTFR
+2507 LTIPEVANTFK

-2524 GITLR
+2524 GVTIR
-2529 LSLAQ
+2529 FSLAQ

>member
-1 MNTNILQMQNE
+1 
-12 ECGMRNAEC
+12 MRNAEC
-21 GMQNAE
+21 RMQNVA
-27 CRMRNA
+27 MRRWA
-33 EFHSS
+33 LPQFSIHHSS
-38 FSIHNSAFLI
+38 FLI
-48 FFLLALFL
+48 LLFLALFFL
-56 SPAFSLKAAS
+56 PSHRLAANP
-66 SYDIFYPN
+66 YDIFYHS
-74 PYLVE
+74 PYEVE

-92 TGNPLEDLNNKSPLY
+92 TGNPLEDLNNQSPFY
-107 LNDPDNFNTEII
+107 LNDPDNFETEII

-141 ITLSQSEYFEYQN
+141 TTLTQSEYFEYQN
-154 KKGIQQYWKERR
+154 RKGIQEYWKERR
-166 SQNARSTTNGSSI
+166 SQNSRSTTNGSSI
-179 IPPLYIG
+179 IPPMFIG

-215 SFRDDPSMTERRKRH
+215 SFRDDPSLTARRKRH
-230 NDFVFDTD
+230 NDFVFEQDI
-238 LQLNVIAKIGDKIN
+238 QLNVMAKIGDKIN

-261 TFNYQDKLDLK
+261 TFNYQDKLALK

-305 GVKSKLKFGKT
+305 GVKSKLKFGNT

-333 VQGGAQTNQF
+333 VQGGAQTNEF
-343 ELSCLEYEENRHFFL
+343 ELSCLDYEENRHFFL

-369 MSTLPTITS
+369 LATLPTVTS
-378 SINITKIEVWIT
+378 SINITKIEVWVT

-406 DLGEGKNNWIYNSE
+406 DLGEGKDAWIYNPEVS
-420 ITPTNSK
+420 PTNSK
-427 VFPRNAANNLLT
+427 VYPRNAANNLVS

-447 SISSVTNYMSNDPM
+447 NISTVTNYMSNDPL

-480 ARRLSTTEYSLNSKL
+480 ARRLSSTEFSLNSKL

-566 NIRAYQIGSQDFML
+566 NIRAYQVGSQDFML

-600 VKGVAL
+600 VKGISL
-606 LNLMG
+606 LHLLG
-611 LDNLTTQNN
+611 LDNLTSQNN

-627 VFDFLDN
+627 VFDFLNN

-657 GKHIHEKI
+657 GSHIHNKV

-670 NLANKYAFDSLYTMT
+670 DLANKYAYDSLYAVT

-697 FSLKG
+697 FTLKG

-758 GTPINISLESNSGF
+758 GTPINIALESNSGF

-782 RVEHEFNRDFHAGA
+782 RVEHEFNQDFHAGA
-796 TLLYLGEKSYTQKIN
+796 TILYLGEKSYTQKIN

-822 GADLSYHTEARW
+822 GADLSYHTDARW

-839 NALPGISTKAQSRIN
+839 NALPGISTKTPSRIN

-864 GLSKS
+864 GLSRS

-901 PQNQNDLFP
+901 PQHQTDKFP

-925 KLSWYVIDNSIFY
+925 LLSWYVIDNAVFY
-938 DRNSNYRPANVDN
+938 DRNYNYRPSNVDN

-966 LFPNKDIETGTQT
+966 LFPNKDIEAGTQT
-979 NISVLNLAYYPEERG
+979 NISVLNLAYYPDERG
-994 PYNYDVDPTPYSAGI
+994 PYNYDVEPTAYSAGI
-1009 TEDGKLKDPKS
+1009 NEDGKLKDPKS
-1020 RWGGIMRRMESTD
+1020 RWGGIMRKMESID

-1038 IEYIEFWLMDPFAD
+1038 IEYIEFWLMDPFSE
-1052 EEFADNPGKLYI
+1052 EEFVGNSGKLYI
-1064 NLGDV
+1064 NLGDI

-1079 FYENGLPTTSTVENV
+1079 FYENGLPASSVVENV
-1094 DTTIWGRVPTLQD
+1094 DTTIWGRIPTLQD
-1107 IVGTFNNSAE
+1107 LVGTFNNSSE
-1117 ARQYQDVGYDGLRDE
+1117 ARQYQDVGYDGLRDV
-1132 DERNF
+1132 DERSF
-1137 FESTYLNIV
+1137 FEAPYLTAL
-1146 RDRFGEGSAAYTKA
+1146 RERFGEGSGAYTQA
-1160 FDDPSGDNY
+1160 YNDPSGDNY
-1169 HYFRSNDWDSPD
+1169 HYFRSTDWDSAE
-1181 DEVHRSILARYKE
+1181 DEVHKSILARYKS
-1194 FNGPDGNSPADYQ
+1194 FNGPDGNSPADID
-1207 QTEGYMSSNSTLP
+1207 QTDGYLSSNSTLP
-1220 NAEDINGDNTLS
+1220 NAEDINNDNTLS

-1257 DIFQSGGVALPNGQI
+1257 DIFESSGVALPNGQI
-1272 SGVTWY
+1272 GGVTWY

-1308 EFQKPIV
+1308 DFERPIV

-1323 VKGEWRTYSQS
+1323 VKGEWRTYAQN

-1352 DISAVSVDENNR
+1352 DISAVSVDENSR
-1364 RVPVPYVTPPGI
+1364 RQPVPYVIPPGI
-1376 QQERVIGMTQTV
+1376 QQERVIGMTQTT

-1433 HEDMPL
+1433 HEDNPL

-1462 VPLKVTAWGTPYTN
+1462 VPLKVTPWGTPYTN
-1476 DEAIWPEINN
+1476 KEGIWPEINN

-1520 KTKKGTVDNKDY
+1520 KVKKGNVDGKDY

-1562 ADTDD
+1562 ADVDD

-1578 ELRLTDLNSNGGV
+1578 ELRLTDLSSNGGV

-1617 FGALDSRITN
+1617 FGPLDSRITN
-1627 NTFEARS
+1627 NTFEAVS
-1634 TFNVSTDLELG
+1634 AFNVSTDLELG

-1658 IDYGQNKVTPL
+1658 IDYGQNKITPL

-1680 DALAAMNNDE
+1680 DALAAMNSDE
-1690 ERAEFTSTIHDYTRQ
+1690 ERKEFTSTIHDYTRQ

-1716 RVTKKRNEDEGGK
+1716 RVTKKKNTDDGESK
-1729 GKKEKEN
+1729 PKEN

-1741 RSLSGGRGNM
+1741 RGLGGGRNL
-1751 PKVHFYD
+1751 PKVHIYD
-1758 IENFNLSFAYSETFQ
+1758 IENFNLSFSYNETFQ
-1773 ENTDIKSNM
+1773 ENTDIKYYM

-1801 EPFAKAKWASK
+1801 EPFAKAKWAAK
-1812 PALQIIKDINFY
+1812 PAWQIIKDINFY
-1824 YAPKTLTFNTEM
+1824 YLPKSIVFNTEM
-1836 YRYYSEREM
+1836 YRYHSEREM
-1845 RNKSGGIINII
+1845 RNKSGGIINIV
-1856 PTFSKQWD
+1856 PTLSKQWD
-1864 WTRNYQVRYDLTK
+1864 WNRNYQLRYDLTK

-1895 GFVDR
+1895 GFVDKSV
-1900 NADPEKWQ
+1900 DPEKWQ
-1908 KVQDTIKNELK
+1908 KYQDTIKNELR
-1919 NLGSVSR
+1919 NLGSMSR
-1926 YTQNFNA
+1926 FTQNVNA

-1944 FNWVTA
+1944 FNWITS
-1950 SANYQGTYNWTAPAK
+1950 SATYQGTYNWTAPAK
-1965 SIQHRLGNTI
+1965 SIQPRLGNVI
-1975 DNSNNIQGNAT
+1975 ENSNNIQGNAT
-1986 LDFAKLYNKVPY
+1986 LDFAKLYSKVPY
-1998 LKQVNSPQRRSDGKS
+1998 LKQINTPKRNNDRKGNNDKGK
-2013 EKDKGKGKDNKKEK
+2013 EKGKDNGKGKDKGDKGEGDKGEK
-2027 DAKDK
+2027 GDEGRATDSIKAKSGANV
-2032 EKDGKEE
+2032 GKFI
-2039 GGQPADS
+2039 
-2046 TKTAPKTNYGKLVL
+2046 L
-2060 DNSLR
+2060 DNTAR
-2065 ILTLVKK
+2065 VLTLVKK
-2072 VSGTYSL
+2072 VSGTYAL
-2079 NQGQSLPGFMPKTN
+2079 TNGQSLPGFMPKAQ
-2093 YFGMST
+2093 YFGMNSS
-2099 PGWAPGVGF
+2099 GWAPGVGF
-2108 VLGSNFGSD
+2108 ALGSSFGSD
-2117 ANIFDKAVLNSIDVE
+2117 ANIYDKAVLNSINVE
-2132 DAMRWL
+2132 DARRWL
-2138 TTDSILSD
+2138 TTDSILSE
-2146 PYIRRKTET
+2146 PYVRRNTEAI
-2155 MNYRVNTEPLPGIK
+2155 NYRVNTEPFQGFK
-2169 IDFTGNRSYA
+2169 IDFTGTRNYA
-2179 ENQQHYFRYNELT
+2179 ENYQHYFRYNEMT
-2192 NNFDVFTPT
+2192 NNFDIFTPT
-2201 NNGNFSMSYFMAG
+2201 NSGNFTMSYFMAG
-2214 TAFVTSDSTSSR
+2214 TAFVRSDSTTSK
-2226 LFDNLME
+2226 LFQNLLDY
-2233 NRKIIAE
+2233 RKVIAE
-2240 RIARNNPQWIDQV
+2240 RIARNNPQWIEQV
-2253 NEYTFDSIA
+2253 NEYVYDSIA
-2262 GDYFPKGYG
+2262 GDYFPRGYT
-2271 SSSMDVLLYSFIA
+2271 SSSMDVLLYSFVA
-2284 AYTGRD
+2284 AYTGKD
-2290 ANTISLNPFPRI
+2290 PSTISLNPFPRI
-2302 PLPNWTLTYNG
+2302 PLPNWNFTFNG
-2313 LTNIPSIG
+2313 LTNIPAIG
-2321 KIFKTVNITH
+2321 SLFKTVNITH
-2331 GYKSNYA
+2331 SYKSNYA
-2338 INAWASNVYYDEDN
+2338 INSWASNVYYDENN
-2352 TIQTFENSDIIIP
+2352 TVQTYENSDLIIP
-2365 KYDMSQIVLNEQ
+2365 RFDISQIVLNEQ
-2377 FTPLLGIDLGLQN
+2377 FTPLIGIDVGLQN
-2390 SMTINLQYKKSRTL
+2390 SMTFNLQFKKSRTL
-2404 TLSFANNQLTE
+2404 TLSFTNNQLTE
-2415 VNGRE
+2415 VNGQE

-2430 NLSFNITPIGGSG
+2430 NLSFSVTPIGGGG
-2443 KSQTIKNDLVLKLDV
+2443 KAQTIKNDLVLKLDI
-2458 GFKRDIT
+2458 GLKKDIT

-2478 AGQNKINFYLT
+2478 AGQHKINFYLT

-2507 LAIPEVANTFR
+2507 LTIPEVANTFK

-2524 GITLR
+2524 GVTIR
-2529 LSLAQ
+2529 FSLAQ

>member
-1 MNTNILQMQNE
+1 MKRYI
-12 ECGMRNAEC
+12 
-21 GMQNAE
+21 
-27 CRMRNA
+27 
-33 EFHSS
+33 
-38 FSIHNSAFLI
+38 
-48 FFLLALFL
+48 FLLLPMLFALFF
-56 SPAFSLKAAS
+56 ARTAS
-66 SYDIFYPN
+66 AGVYDIFFH
-74 PYLVE
+74 PYEVE

-92 TGNPLEDLNNKSPLY
+92 TGNPLEDLNNKSPFY
-107 LNDPDNFNTEII
+107 LNDPDNYTTEII

-141 ITLSQSEYFEYQN
+141 STLTQSQYFEYQN
-154 KKGIQQYWKERR
+154 RKGIQEYWKERR
-166 SQNARSTTNGSSI
+166 NQNARSANTSNSI
-179 IPPLYIG
+179 IPPMFIG

-197 TIDIRPQGSVDLT
+197 TVEVRPQGSVDLT
-210 FGFKH
+210 FGIKH
-215 SFRDDPSMTERRKRH
+215 SFRDDPSLSDRRKRH
-230 NDFVFDTD
+230 TDFDFDPNM
-238 LQLNVIAKIGDKIN
+238 QLNVMAKIGDKIK

-261 TFNYQDKLDLK
+261 TFNYQDKLSLK
-272 YQGKEDEIIQ
+272 YEGKEDEIIQ

-305 GVKSKLKFGKT
+305 GIKSKLKFGHT
-316 TVSSIVS
+316 TISSIVS

-343 ELSCLEYEENRHFFL
+343 ELNCLDYEDNRHFFL
-358 SQYFRDQYEAA
+358 SQYFRDHYEEAL
-369 MSTLPTITS
+369 STLPTVTS
-378 SINITKIEVWIT
+378 SVNITKIEVWIT

-406 DLGEGKNNWIYNSE
+406 DLGEGKDIWIYNDEVS
-420 ITPTNSK
+420 PTNST
-427 VFPRNAANNLLT
+427 VYPRNTANNLLT

-447 SISSVTNYMSNDPM
+447 NISNVTNYMSNDPM

-468 MVSGRDFEKVEN
+468 MVAGRDFEKVEN
-480 ARRLSTTEYSLNSKL
+480 ARRLSNTEFSVNSKL

-536 TPKVLVTKLLKG
+536 TPKVLVAKLLRG

-600 VKGVAL
+600 VKGVSML
-606 LNLMG
+606 HLMG

-634 AATQGGTINASNGRI
+634 AATQGGTINSSNGRI

-670 NLANKYAFDSLYTMT
+670 ELANKYAYDSLYTLT

-702 YYSSQSGSEIS
+702 YYSSQSGAEIS

-723 VTVTAGGVQL
+723 VTVTAGGMQL

-772 SAIRKTFLGT
+772 SAIKKTFLGT
-782 RVEHEFNRDFHAGA
+782 RIEHEFSRDFRVGG
-796 TLLYLGEKSYTQKIN
+796 TILYLGEKSYTQKIN

-822 GADLSYHTEARW
+822 GADISYHTDARW
-834 LTSFI
+834 LTTLV

-869 ASEPGTSYIDDFEG
+869 ASERGTSYIDDFEG

-901 PQNQNDLFP
+901 PQNQNNLFP
-910 EAAANTGLNYGKNRA
+910 EAAAGTGLAYGKNRA
-925 KLSWYVIDNSIFY
+925 KLAWYVIDNSIFY

-951 EELSKNSVRQVLETE
+951 EELSKNTVRQVLETE
-966 LFPNKDIETGTQT
+966 LFPAKDIAAGTQT
-979 NISVLNLAYYPEERG
+979 NVSVLNLAYYPDERG
-994 PYNYDVDPTPYSAGI
+994 PYNYDVDPSPYSAGI
-1009 TEDGKLKDPKS
+1009 NAEGKLNDPKS
-1020 RWGGIMRRMESTD
+1020 RWAGIMRKMESTD

-1052 EEFADNPGKLYI
+1052 EEYQNNPGKLYI

-1079 FYENGLPTTSTVENV
+1079 FYENGLPPTAVVENV
-1094 DTTIWGRVPTLQD
+1094 DTTIWGRVPTMQD
-1107 IVGTFNNSAE
+1107 LVSTFNNSSE
-1117 ARQYQDVGYDGLRDE
+1117 ARQYQDVGYDGLRNE
-1132 DERNF
+1132 DERSF
-1137 FESTYLNIV
+1137 FEETYLNLV
-1146 RDRFGEGSAAYTKA
+1146 KDRFGESSPAYQMADT
-1160 FDDPSGDNY
+1160 DPSADDY
-1169 HYFRSNDWDSPD
+1169 HYFRSGDWDSPD
-1181 DEVHRSILARYKE
+1181 DEVHRSILARYKQY
-1194 FNGPDGNSPADYQ
+1194 NGPDGNSPSDIQ
-1207 QTEGYMSSNSTLP
+1207 QTEGYTNSNSTLP

-1232 ESERYYQY
+1232 ETERYYQY
-1240 EIDLNPAKMV
+1240 EIDLDPSKMI

-1257 DIFQSGGVALPNGQI
+1257 DVFEATNIALPNSTFG
-1272 SGVTWY
+1272 SVTWY

-1284 RQPDRVIGRIDD
+1284 RQPDRVVGHIDD
-1296 YSSIRFMRMFLT
+1296 FSSIRFMRMFLT
-1308 EFQKPIV
+1308 DFERPVV

-1341 EPNDISNETTF
+1341 EPNDINNETTF
-1352 DISAVSVDENNR
+1352 DISAVSIDENSR
-1364 RVPVPYVTPPGI
+1364 RQPIPYVIPPGI
-1376 QQERVIGMTQTV
+1376 QQETVIGMTQTT
-1388 RINEQALQMTVQ
+1388 RINEQSLQMTVQ

-1413 ADFDLRQYKY
+1413 ADFDFRQYKY

-1433 HEDMPL
+1433 QEDESL
-1439 DDQDLTVF
+1439 EDQDLTVF

-1462 VPLKVTAWGTPYTN
+1462 VPVKVTPWGTSYTN
-1476 DEAIWPEINN
+1476 KEAIWPEINN
-1486 LDIRLEDL
+1486 IDIRLEDL

-1520 KTKKGTVDNKDY
+1520 KVRKANIDGRDY

-1551 IGIRNPKRQNL
+1551 IGVRNPKSQSL
-1562 ADTDD
+1562 ADADD
-1567 GQPKSAVVWVN
+1567 GLPKSAIIWVN
-1578 ELRLTDLNSNGGV
+1578 ELRLTDLSSNGGI

-1606 VSVNGSYSSAG
+1606 VSVSGSYKSAG
-1617 FGALDSRITN
+1617 FGALDSDITS
-1627 NTFEARS
+1627 NTFEAN
-1634 TFNVSTDLELG
+1634 TAFNVSTDLELG
-1645 KFFENTGLKIPMH
+1645 KFIENTGMKIPMH
-1658 IDYGQNKVTPL
+1658 FDYGQTNITPL

-1680 DALAAMNNDE
+1680 DALAALPTDR
-1690 ERAEFTSTIHDYTRQ
+1690 ERDSLKSNIHDFTRQ

-1716 RVTKKRNEDEGGK
+1716 RVLKKRDK
-1729 GKKEKEN
+1729 DDDDTKPKDN

-1741 RSLSGGRGNM
+1741 RGFGGRNNM
-1751 PKVHFYD
+1751 PKVHIWD
-1758 IENFNLSFAYSETFQ
+1758 IENFNASFSYNETFQ
-1773 ENTDIKSNM
+1773 ENTDIKYYM
-1782 VKTYRGGLG
+1782 VKSYRGGFG
-1791 YNYAGNPKPV
+1791 YNYAGNPKNV
-1801 EPFAKAKWASK
+1801 TPFAKAKWASK
-1812 PALQIIKDINFY
+1812 PSMAFFKDINFY
-1824 YAPKTLTFNTEM
+1824 YAPKSIIFNTEM
-1836 YRYYSEREM
+1836 YRYFSEREM
-1845 RNKSGGIINII
+1845 RNKSGGIVDIK

-1864 WTRNYQVRYDLTK
+1864 WNRNYQLRYDLTK
-1877 ALTFDYSAQ
+1877 GLTFDYSAQ

-1900 NADPEKWQ
+1900 SVDPERWQ
-1908 KVQDTIKNELK
+1908 KNQDTIKDELK
-1919 NLGSVSR
+1919 HLGSMSR
-1926 YTQNFNA
+1926 FQQNVNA
-1933 SYTLP
+1933 NYTLP

-1944 FNWVTA
+1944 FNWVNLNA
-1950 SANYQGTYNWTAPAK
+1950 SYQGTYSWTASAR
-1965 SIQHRLGNTI
+1965 SIQPRLGNQI
-1975 DNSNNIQGNAT
+1975 ENSNNIQGTAT
-1986 LDFAKLYNKVPY
+1986 LDFTKLYNKVPY
-1998 LKQVNSPQRRSDGKS
+1998 LKQINTAPKRNSGRDGKT
-2013 EKDKGKGKDNKKEK
+2013 ERKGGKGGKG
-2027 DAKDK
+2027 
-2032 EKDGKEE
+2032 DGKDD
-2039 GGQPADS
+2039 GDGQPADS
-2046 TKTAPKTNYGKLVL
+2046 TKQTTKVNYGKIVL

-2065 ILTLVKK
+2065 VLTLVKK
-2072 VSGTYSL
+2072 VSGNYGL
-2079 NQGQSLPGFMPKTN
+2079 NRGQSLPGFMPQAQYIGLDSHT
-2093 YFGMST
+2093 
-2099 PGWAPGVGF
+2099 WAPGLGF
-2108 VLGSNFGSD
+2108 VLGSTYGPD
-2117 ANIFDKAVLNSIDVE
+2117 ADIFEKAVANSIDVE
-2132 DAMRWL
+2132 EAKRWL
-2138 TTDSILSD
+2138 TTDSILSQ
-2146 PYIRRKTET
+2146 PYTRRSTET
-2155 MNYRVNTEPLPGIK
+2155 MSFRVNTEPMPGFK
-2169 IDFTGNRSYA
+2169 LDFIGNRNYA
-2179 ENQQHYFRYNELT
+2179 ENQQHYFRYNEAT
-2192 NNFDVFTPT
+2192 NTFDVFTPT

-2214 TAFVTSDSTSSR
+2214 TSFVRTDSIQSR
-2226 LFDNLME
+2226 LFDNLLE

-2240 RIARNNPQWIDQV
+2240 RIARNNPQWIEEV
-2253 NEYTFDSIA
+2253 NEYTYDSVA
-2262 GDYFPKGYG
+2262 GDYFPKGYN
-2271 SSSMDVLLYSFIA
+2271 SSSMEVLLYSFIA

-2290 ANTISLNPFPRI
+2290 PNTLDLNPFPRI
-2302 PLPNWTLTYNG
+2302 PLPNWNLTYSG
-2313 LTNIPSIG
+2313 LTNIPAIG
-2321 KIFKTVNITH
+2321 ELFKTVSLTH
-2331 GYKSNYA
+2331 NYKSSYA
-2338 INAWASNVYYDEDN
+2338 INQWASNVYYDEDN
-2352 TIQTFENSDIIIP
+2352 TIQTFENSDLIVP
-2365 KYDMSQIVLNEQ
+2365 RYDIGQIVLTEQ
-2377 FTPLLGIDLGLQN
+2377 YAPLIGIDLGLQN
-2390 SMTINLQYKKSRTL
+2390 SMTTNFQFKKSRTL

-2415 VNGRE
+2415 VNSRE
-2420 IVVGGGYRIK
+2420 YVIGAGYRIK
-2430 NLSFNITPIGGSG
+2430 NVSFSFTPVGGNG
-2443 KSQTIKNDLVLKLDV
+2443 KSQTIKNDLVLKLDI

-2465 ILRRIDENNNQVS
+2465 ILRRIDERNCQVS
-2478 AGQNKINFYLT
+2478 AGQNKINFYFT

-2494 SQRLS
+2494 SQQLS

-2507 LAIPEVANTFR
+2507 LSIPEIANTFR

-2529 LSLAQ
+2529 FNLAATK

>member
-1 MNTNILQMQNE
+1 MNIYNKDIE
-12 ECGMRNAEC
+12 
-21 GMQNAE
+21 MQNAE
-27 CRMRNA
+27 CRMQNKGKA
-33 EFHSS
+33 WH
-38 FSIHNSAFLI
+38 FSIQHSAFIIL
-48 FFLLALFL
+48 FLLALFL
-56 SPAFSLKAAS
+56 SPSLCVTAADK
-66 SYDIFYPN
+66 YDIFFT
-74 PYLVE
+74 PYTVE
-79 PDTTKVIYPIPVN
+79 PDTTKMVYPIPVN
-92 TGNPLEDLNNKSPLY
+92 TGNPLQDLNNKSPLY

-141 ITLSQSEYFEYQN
+141 TTLTQSEYFEYKN
-154 KKGIQQYWKERR
+154 RKGIQEYWKERR
-166 SQNARSTTNGSSI
+166 SQNARSTTNGNSI
-179 IPPLYIG
+179 IPPLYVG

-215 SFRDDPSMTERRKRH
+215 SFRDDRSMTDRRKRH
-230 NDFVFDTD
+230 NDFVFEQDI
-238 LQLNVIAKIGDKIN
+238 QLNVIAKIGDKIN

-343 ELSCLEYEENRHFFL
+343 ELSCLDYEENRHFFL
-358 SQYFRDQYEAA
+358 SQYFRDQYETAL
-369 MSTLPTITS
+369 STLPTITS

-406 DLGEGKNNWIYNSE
+406 DLGEGKDAWIYNTE
-420 ITPTNSK
+420 VYPTNSK
-427 VFPRNAANNLLT
+427 VYPRNAANNMVT

-447 SISSVTNYMSNDPM
+447 NISTVTNYMSNDPM

-480 ARRLSTTEYSLNSKL
+480 VRRLSNTEFSLNSKL

-536 TPKVLVTKLLKG
+536 APKVLVTKLLKG

-606 LNLMG
+606 LHLMG

-627 VFDFLDN
+627 VFDFLDH
-634 AATQGGTINASNGRI
+634 ASTQGGTINSSNGRI

-670 NLANKYAFDSLYTMT
+670 NLANKYAYDSLYTMT

-758 GTPINISLESNSGF
+758 GTPINISLESNNSF

-782 RVEHEFNRDFHAGA
+782 RVEHEFDKDFHAGA
-796 TLLYLGEKSYTQKIN
+796 TVLYLGEKSYTQKIN

-822 GADLSYHTEARW
+822 GADVSYHTEARW

-839 NALPGISTKAQSRIN
+839 NALPGISTKAPSRIN

-889 LRLPTLWYMAST
+889 LRLPTLWNLAST
-901 PQNQNDLFP
+901 PQNQTDLFP

-925 KLSWYVIDNSIFY
+925 KLAWYVIDNSVFY
-938 DRNSNYRPANVDN
+938 DRNSNYRPKNVDN

-994 PYNYDVDPTPYSAGI
+994 PYNYDVDPTAYSAGI
-1009 TEDGKLKDPKS
+1009 NENGKLKDPKS
-1020 RWGGIMRRMESTD
+1020 RGGGIMRKMESID

-1064 NLGDV
+1064 NLGDI

-1079 FYENGLPTTSTVENV
+1079 FYENGLPTTTTVENV
-1094 DTTIWGRVPTLQD
+1094 DTTMWGRVPIMQD
-1107 IVGTFNNSAE
+1107 LVGTFSNSSE

-1132 DERNF
+1132 DERSF
-1137 FESTYLNIV
+1137 FEETYLNIV
-1146 RDRFGEGSAAYTKA
+1146 RDRFGEGSGAYSKA
-1160 FDDPSGDNY
+1160 YDDPSADNY
-1169 HYFRSNDWDSPD
+1169 HYFRSADWDSPD
-1181 DEVHRSILARYKE
+1181 DEVHRSILERYKLY
-1194 FNGPDGNSPADYQ
+1194 NGPDGNSPADIQ
-1207 QTEGYMSSNSTLP
+1207 QTEGYQSSNSTLP

-1250 VGQNHIA
+1250 PGQNHIA
-1257 DIFQSGGVALPNGQI
+1257 DVFHSGGVSLPNGQI

-1284 RQPDRVIGRIDD
+1284 RQPDKVVGHIAD
-1296 YSSIRFMRMFLT
+1296 YSSIRFMRMFVT
-1308 EFQKPIV
+1308 DFQKPIV

-1341 EPNDISNETTF
+1341 EPNDVSNETTF
-1352 DISAVSVDENNR
+1352 DISAVSIDENSR

-1433 HEDMPL
+1433 QEDSPL

-1462 VPLKVTAWGTPYTN
+1462 VPLKVTPWGTAYTN
-1476 DEAIWPEINN
+1476 DVAIWPEINN
-1486 LDIRLEDL
+1486 IDIRLEDL

-1520 KTKKGTVDNKDY
+1520 KKKKGTVDNKDY

-1591 AATGRLEATL
+1591 AATGRIEATL

-1606 VSVNGSYSSAG
+1606 MSVNGSYSSAG
-1617 FGALDSRITN
+1617 FGALDSRITS

-1634 TFNVSTDLELG
+1634 AFNVATDLELG
-1645 KFFENTGLKIPMH
+1645 KFLPNTGLKIPMH
-1658 IDYGQNKVTPL
+1658 IDYGQNKITPL
-1669 YNPYDPDIKLK
+1669 YNPYDPDIKLN
-1680 DALAAMNNDE
+1680 DALAAMNSDE
-1690 ERAEFTSTIHDYTRQ
+1690 ERTEFTSTIHDFTQQ

-1716 RVTKKRNEDEGGK
+1716 RVTKKREGEGDK
-1729 GKKEKEN
+1729 GKKDDKGKDKEKDKEKDN

-1741 RSLSGGRGNM
+1741 KGGGRGNV
-1751 PKVHFYD
+1751 PRVHFYD
-1758 IENFNLSFAYSETFQ
+1758 IENFNLSFAYNETFQ
-1773 ENTDIKSNM
+1773 ENTDIKSFLS
-1782 VKTYRGGLG
+1782 KTYRGGLG
-1791 YNYAGNPKPV
+1791 YNFAGNPKPV

-1812 PALQIIKDINFY
+1812 PAWQIIKDINFY
-1824 YAPKTLTFNTEM
+1824 YAPKTITFNTEM
-1836 YRYYSEREM
+1836 YRFSSEREM

-1856 PTFSKQWD
+1856 PTYSKQWD
-1864 WTRNYQVRYDLTK
+1864 WTRNYQLRYDLTK
-1877 ALTFDYSAQ
+1877 GLTFDYSAQ

-1895 GFVDR
+1895 GFVDKSV
-1900 NADPEKWQ
+1900 DPETWQ
-1908 KVQDTIKNELK
+1908 KNQDTIKAELK

-1933 SYTLP
+1933 NYTLP

-1944 FNWVTA
+1944 FNWITA
-1950 SANYQGTYNWTAPAK
+1950 NATYQGTYNWTAAAK
-1965 SIQHRLGNTI
+1965 SIQDRLGNAI
-1975 DNSNNIQGNAT
+1975 DNSSNIQGNAT
-1986 LDFAKLYNKVPY
+1986 LDFTKLYNKVDY
-1998 LKQVNSPQRRSDGKS
+1998 LKQVNSPQRRNDGKNNS
-2013 EKDKGKGKDNKKEK
+2013 RDKGNKDNKKDSKDKK

-2032 EKDGKEE
+2032 DDKE
-2039 GGQPADS
+2039 GGRPADS
-2046 TKTAPKTNYGKLVL
+2046 TKTTPKTNYGKIVL

-2072 VSGTYSL
+2072 VSGTYSIQ
-2079 NQGQSLPGFMPKTN
+2079 QGQTLPGFMPKTD
-2093 YFGMST
+2093 YFGMNT
-2099 PGWAPGVGF
+2099 ATGWSPGVGF

-2117 ANIFDKAVLNSIDVE
+2117 ANIYDKAVLHSIGVE
-2132 DAMRWL
+2132 DAQRWL
-2138 TTDSILSD
+2138 TTDSILND
-2146 PYIRRKTET
+2146 PYIRRRTEAMT
-2155 MNYRVNTEPLPGIK
+2155 YRVNTEPLPGIK
-2169 IDFTGNRSYA
+2169 IDLTGNRNYA
-2179 ENQQHYFRYNELT
+2179 ESQQHYFRYNGT
-2192 NNFDVFTPT
+2192 TDMFDVFTPT
-2201 NNGNFSMSYFMAG
+2201 NSGNFSMSYFMAA

-2226 LFDNLME
+2226 LFDNLLD

-2240 RIARNNPQWIDQV
+2240 RIARNNPLWIEQV
-2253 NEYTFDSIA
+2253 NEYVYDSLA

-2290 ANTISLNPFPRI
+2290 ANTLSLNPFPNI
-2302 PLPNWTLTYNG
+2302 PLPNWNLTYNG
-2313 LTNIPSIG
+2313 LTNIPSIN
-2321 KIFKTVNITH
+2321 KLFKTVSITH

-2338 INAWASNVYYDEDN
+2338 INAWASNVYFDEDN
-2352 TIQTFENSDIIIP
+2352 PIQTYENSDVIIP
-2365 KYDMSQIVLNEQ
+2365 KYDMTQIVLNEQ
-2377 FTPLLGIDLGLQN
+2377 FMPLVGIDLGLQN

-2404 TLSFANNQLTE
+2404 TLSFSNNQLTE

-2420 IVVGGGYRIK
+2420 IVIGGGYRIK
-2430 NLSFNITPIGGSG
+2430 NLSFNVVPIGGDG
-2443 KSQTIKNDLVLKLDV
+2443 KAQTIKNDLVLKLDI
-2458 GFKRDIT
+2458 GFKKDIT

-2478 AGQNKINFYLT
+2478 AGNNKINFYLT
-2489 ADYNF
+2489 GDYNF

-2507 LAIPEVANTFR
+2507 LSIPEVANTFR

-2524 GITLR
+2524 GITIR